1 MNRDD
6 LRIGLLGASRV
17 ATYAIIAPAQAT
29 PGVRVH
35 GVAARDPDRAA
46 RYAAEHGISHAYAS
60 YRDLLEDP
68 EIDLVYIGTP
78 PACHVD
84 QALGAIAAG
93 KPVLVEKPFALNAND
108 ALRVLDAARDA
119 GVRVFEAMHSPHH
132 ALFARVLALLA
143 QGRIGKINHVKAV
156 FDAPI
161 SPDDPIRWSGEMGGG
176 ALMDLGVYP
185 LAWVRRICGE
195 DFTVQTA
202 QAKMRGDV
210 DASFSA
216 TLRFG
221 DRVTAT
227 VASSMTSDH
236 AAAYL
241 FLSGERGSIM
251 VQNPLAPQLGHALTI
266 TVDGEDRTETLDGP
280 STYVAQLAAVRAAIL
295 DEASFPF
302 PADDFVRS
310 MQALDSIR
318 SVWSRQPEE

>member
-6 LRIGLLGASRV
+6 LRVGLLGASRV
-17 ATYAIIAPAQAT
+17 ATYAIIEPAKTT

-35 GVAARDPDRAA
+35 GVAARDPDRASS
-46 RYAAEHGISHAYAS
+46 YAAEHGIGHAYAS
-60 YRDLLEDP
+60 YRHLLEDP
-68 EIDLVYIGTP
+68 KIDLVYIGTP

-84 QALGAIAAG
+84 QTLAAIAAG
-93 KPVLVEKPFALNAND
+93 KPVLVEKPFALNASD
-108 ALRVLDAARDA
+108 AQRVFDAAREA
-119 GVRVFEAMHSPHH
+119 GVQVFEAMHSPHH

-143 QGRIGKINHVKAV
+143 QGRIGKIDHVKAV

-161 SPDDPIRWSGEMGGG
+161 SPDDPIRWSGELGGG

-195 DFTVQTA
+195 NFTVQTA

-210 DASFSA
+210 DALFTA
-216 TLRFG
+216 TLQFG
-221 DRVTAT
+221 KRVTAT
-227 VASSMTSDH
+227 VASSMISDQ

-241 FLSGERGSIM
+241 MLSGERGSIM

-266 TVDGEDRTETLDGP
+266 TVDGEDRTETFGGP
-280 STYVAQLAAVRAAIL
+280 STYEAQLAAVRAAVR

-310 MQALDSIR
+310 MQGLDSIR
-318 SVWSRQPEE
+318 SVWTRQPEG